1 MEAIM
6 RTIAIEEHFL
16 SAAWR
21 PMGEENARTRP
32 YVYDDV
38 LLPRLVDLGDGR
50 LKDMDESGIDVQVI
64 MHTLFPDTHPDAVRL
79 VRETNDQLAEA
90 IAAHPD
96 RYAGFAILPWA
107 HPEAAVE
114 EMKRAVLSLGFN
126 AVMGNGAPNGRFLDD
141 PSFFPVWR
149 QAAELN
155 TPIYLHPMYPS
166 KAVMDAYFEGFDP
179 HMKWLLSTSCWGWH
193 SELGLHALRL
203 IVSGLFDR
211 LPTLQ
216 LIIGHMGEMLP
227 FMLDRID
234 DRMTRAKNNLQRKVS
249 EYFRQNFHI
258 STSGFFSE
266 PTLLLAL
273 HTVGADRIIFA
284 IDYPY
289 SSNRQGREFLDKLS
303 ISEADKAKITH
314 LNAERL
320 LRIAKS

>member
-1 MEAIM
+1 MTDFN
-6 RTIAIEEHFL
+6 RRKFL
-16 SAAWR
+16 GTAAASAAFAARVLTARQDSQLEAPFRGNKSWR
-21 PMGEENARTRP
+21 P
-32 YVYDDV
+32 
-38 LLPRLVDLGDGR
+38 LLNGVDL
-50 LKDMDESGIDVQVI
+50 S
-64 MHTLFPDTHPDAVRL
+64 
-79 VRETNDQLAEA
+79 
-90 IAAHPD
+90 
-96 RYAGFAILPWA
+96 
-107 HPEAAVE
+107 
-114 EMKRAVLSLGFN
+114 
-126 AVMGNGAPNGRFLDD
+126 
-141 PSFFPVWR
+141 
-149 QAAELN
+149 
-155 TPIYLHPMYPS
+155 
-166 KAVMDAYFEGFDP
+166 
-179 HMKWLLSTSCWGWH
+179 GWH